1 MIIDFNRFLSKLLIL
16 IGAYLIRLTLA
27 KNVVSEHK
35 YIIYVALDG
44 YICSEIYFTN
54 YPQYSNEAFSANRQD
69 KKEL

>member
-54 YPQYSNEAFSANRQD
+54 YPQYSNEAFLANR
-69 KKEL
+69 

>member
-1 MIIDFNRFLSKLLIL
+1 MIIDFNRLLSKLLIL

-54 YPQYSNEAFSANRQD
+54 YPQYSNEAFLANR
-69 KKEL
+69 